1 MTGESILVVEDNGI
15 IALQIGELLEKNG
28 YRVSGTTAY
37 GEEAVELAKKNLP
50 DLICMD
56 IELMGKIDGIET
68 ARRIHEH
75 ADIPLIFLTAYSDSR
90 RLARATE
97 TAPYNYIVK
106 PFDERELL
114 VAVEM
119 ALHRHA
125 VDQQLRETMQR
136 YRAIVDNAAEGI
148 LLVSCDTK
156 AILEAN
162 PASIRL
168 LGYTGEE
175 LTGMN
180 VVDIIAGNSGE
191 DGTRSWHDFTPDRW
205 SGEVQLQCRDGSLRD
220 VDLTSRIIPREG
232 VPALSCVVVH
242 DITERKRAEKA
253 VCQANKKLNLL
264 SGITR
269 HDINNQLSVLQTYL
283 LFLEKE
289 QAGPVRDEYFRKVAA
304 SVQRISAII
313 RFTKEYEEIGVRIPA
328 WQDCHALV
336 GAASEQASPGKIVVV
351 NDLLPGTEVFADPL
365 AGKVFYNLIDN
376 ALRYGGSGMTK
387 IKFFSSE
394 TGAGVIL
401 TCEDDGAGISGED
414 KKRLFER
421 GFGKNTGLGLFL
433 SREILSITKISLNE
447 TSEPGNG
454 ARFEMVVPKEAYRF
468 ADVQ

>member
-37 GEEAVELAKKNLP
+37 GEEAVELAKKNFP

-205 SGEVQLQCRDGSLRD
+205 SGEVQTPVPGRLPAGCGPYVPHHPPRGSSCTLLR
-220 VDLTSRIIPREG
+220 G
-232 VPALSCVVVH
+232 
-242 DITERKRAEKA
+242 
-253 VCQANKKLNLL
+253 
-264 SGITR
+264 
-269 HDINNQLSVLQTYL
+269 
-283 LFLEKE
+283 
-289 QAGPVRDEYFRKVAA
+289 GP
-304 SVQRISAII
+304 
-313 RFTKEYEEIGVRIPA
+313 
-328 WQDCHALV
+328 
-336 GAASEQASPGKIVVV
+336 
-351 NDLLPGTEVFADPL
+351 
-365 AGKVFYNLIDN
+365 
-376 ALRYGGSGMTK
+376 
-387 IKFFSSE
+387 
-394 TGAGVIL
+394 
-401 TCEDDGAGISGED
+401 
-414 KKRLFER
+414 
-421 GFGKNTGLGLFL
+421 
-433 SREILSITKISLNE
+433 
-447 TSEPGNG
+447 
-454 ARFEMVVPKEAYRF
+454 
-468 ADVQ
+468 